1 VTPSPAATTVWIVD
15 NDLGFV
21 WWLGEVF
28 TEAGCRTLPAL
39 SCEQALALMKSLDV
53 GIDLLVVNPQL
64 PGIIKM
70 LQILSRAQPNL
81 KIVAIG
87 NASAVLHAA
96 LRPQAGLERPSAS
109 DSISRSEWIKK
120 VRKLLREVA
129 SAAAV

>member
-1 VTPSPAATTVWIVD
+1 MIPSPAATTVWIVD

-39 SCEQALALMKSLDV
+39 SCEQALALITSLNV

-64 PGIIKM
+64 PGVIKM
-70 LQILSRAQPNL
+70 LEILSRAHPNF

-87 NASAVLHAA
+87 NASATLPAA
-96 LRPQAGLERPSAS
+96 LRPQASLERPSAS
-109 DSISRSEWIKK
+109 DSISRPDWLKK
-120 VRKLLREVA
+120 VRRLLKEVA
-129 SAAAV
+129 AAAVV

>member
-39 SCEQALALMKSLDV
+39 SCEQALALIKSLNV

-64 PGIIKM
+64 PGVIKM
-70 LQILSRAQPNL
+70 LEILSRAHPNF

-87 NASAVLHAA
+87 NASAALPAD
-96 LRPQAGLERPSAS
+96 LRPQASLERPSAS
-109 DSISRSEWIKK
+109 DSISRPDWLKK
-120 VRKLLREVA
+120 VRRLLKEVA
-129 SAAAV
+129 AAAVV

>member
-1 VTPSPAATTVWIVD
+1 MTPSPAATTVWIVD

-87 NASAVLHAA
+87 NASAALHAA